1 MSRSSQ
7 LRQTLG
13 RLLLGCLVGAA
24 ALAGVADFARERGV
38 WLRPFGRWLYTMP
51 AYVTSNHDLRRIT
64 EVMKHWF
71 IDRRAP

>member
-1 MSRSSQ
+1 VADVRV
-7 LRQTLG
+7 LG
-13 RLLLGCLVGAA
+13 ATAVIEVHDSA

-71 IDRRAP
+71 IDRHAP